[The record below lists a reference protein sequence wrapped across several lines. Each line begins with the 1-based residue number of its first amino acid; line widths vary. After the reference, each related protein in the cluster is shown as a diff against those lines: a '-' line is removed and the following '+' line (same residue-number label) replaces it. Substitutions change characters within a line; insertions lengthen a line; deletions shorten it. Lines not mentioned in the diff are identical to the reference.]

1 MEFKA
6 QNRVDQGT
14 GASRRLRRANKV
26 PAIVYGGAAAPQAIE
41 LDHNEIYLALR
52 KEAFH
57 ASVLTLDIDGKK
69 ELVQLRDNQVHAYKA
84 QVLHIDFQRVDAK
97 QKMHIKVPF
106 HFVNADVAPGVKL
119 GGGIVSHVMNEI
131 EVSCLP
137 ADLPEFLEVDL
148 KDLAA
153 GHSIHVSDLK
163 LPKGVA
169 TVLHGQDNP
178 VVATILAVRGG
189 AAEETPAA

>member
-14 GASRRLRRANKV
+14 GASRRLRRADKV

-137 ADLPEFLEVDL
+137 GDLPAFIEVDL

>member
-1 MEFKA
+1 
-6 QNRVDQGT
+6 
-14 GASRRLRRANKV
+14 
-26 PAIVYGGAAAPQAIE
+26 
-41 LDHNEIYLALR
+41 
-52 KEAFH
+52 
-57 ASVLTLDIDGKK
+57 
-69 ELVQLRDNQVHAYKA
+69 
-84 QVLHIDFQRVDAK
+84 
-97 QKMHIKVPF
+97 MHIKVPF